1 MNILRVIFLVIHII
15 SAGLWIAQFPVSL
28 ILDRVRRTLAPEALT
43 AFRVTQGQVLSGLGQ
58 MGGMGILVSGF
69 GLIWADGWGLFNLTA
84 PTPSWLVLK
93 QVFYVIAFGIVGA
106 LVIPGQA
113 QMRKAAATVAQG
125 NPPADILAIEN
136 RAIMA
141 SHVVNLI
148 VLINIILAVW
158 KPFIG

>member
-1 MNILRVIFLVIHII
+1 MNIWRVIFLVIHII
-15 SAGLWIAQFPVSL
+15 CAGAWISQFPVSL
-28 ILDRVRRTLAPEALT
+28 ILERVRKSLSPAQIP

-58 MGGMGILVSGF
+58 IGGMGILVSGF
-69 GLIWADGWGLFNLTA
+69 GLIWADGYGLFNLTA
-84 PTPSWLVLK
+84 PTPSWLVAK
-93 QVFYVIAFGIVGA
+93 QIFYVVAFGIVGA

-113 QMRKAAATVAQG
+113 QMRKAASSMGELSSEVA
-125 NPPADILAIEN
+125 AIEN
-136 RAIMA
+136 RAILA